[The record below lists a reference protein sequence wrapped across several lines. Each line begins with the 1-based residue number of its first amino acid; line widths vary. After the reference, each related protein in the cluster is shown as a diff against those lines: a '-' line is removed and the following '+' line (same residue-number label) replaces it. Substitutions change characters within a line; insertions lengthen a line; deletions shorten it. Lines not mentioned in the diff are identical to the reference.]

1 MLDHPTQGH
10 ETGERHDLVAVS
22 DIGAI
27 GATVEKH
34 TNTPKPPTTA
44 PPRVDRMWA
53 RRLRED
59 AQRPLSEN
67 LAEGIA
73 LSHVLVRYASA
84 TPPRQ

>member
-1 MLDHPTQGH
+1 MLDHPHPRPPTQGH
-10 ETGERHDLVAVS
+10 ETGERHDLVAVP
-22 DIGAI
+22 DI

-34 TNTPKPPTTA
+34 TNTPQPPTA

-73 LSHVLVRYASA
+73 LSHVLLRYARD
-84 TPPRQ
+84 TPQR

>member
-1 MLDHPTQGH
+1 M
-10 ETGERHDLVAVS
+10 
-22 DIGAI
+22 
-27 GATVEKH
+27 EKH
-34 TNTPKPPTTA
+34 TNPSQPPTA

-59 AQRPLSEN
+59 AQRPLSKN

-84 TPPRQ
+84 APPRR